1 MTNQNKIPK
10 VYLVGAG
17 PGDKGL
23 ITVLGKELLESA
35 HVVIYDRLVSGGVL
49 EYINPEAEKIFVGK
63 SSTYKSI
70 KQDEINEVIKEA
82 VLSNPGKVVVRL
94 KGGDPFIFGRGG
106 EEALFLA
113 NNNIAF
119 EIVPGITSLSGAASV
134 LFTPLTDRRHSKGII
149 ILTGHSQLGR
159 GLPDYDWPS
168 LVKNNF
174 TLAFYMAHKNLK
186 DITEHLMEGGLPK
199 TTPAI
204 ALMNATAEGED
215 FVEAT
220 VEDIYERVSAK
231 DLTPPMM
238 LIIGGVVELGSNL
251 RSLLKDL

>member
-1 MTNQNKIPK
+1 MSNQNKNPK

-23 ITVLGKELLESA
+23 ITVRGKDLLEQA
-35 HVVIYDRLVSGGVL
+35 AVVIFDRLVSEGVL

-70 KQDEINEVIKEA
+70 KQDEINEVIKKA
-82 VLSNPGKVVVRL
+82 VLDNPEKLIVRL
-94 KGGDPFIFGRGG
+94 KGGDPNIFGRGG

-113 NNNIAF
+113 TNNIAL
-119 EIVPGITSLSGAASV
+119 EIVPGITSLSAAASV

-149 ILTGHSQLGR
+149 LLTGHSQTGR
-159 GLPDYDWPS
+159 GLPDYDWEA

-186 DITEHLMEGGLPK
+186 EITLKLIENDLPK
-199 TTPAI
+199 STPAI
-204 ALMNATAEGED
+204 AMMNATADGED

-220 VEDIYERVSAK
+220 VGNIYERVLAK
-231 DLTPPMM
+231 EFTPPIM
-238 LIIGGVVELGSNL
+238 LIIGGVVELGSELRDLIDNL
-251 RSLLKDL
+251 

>member
-1 MTNQNKIPK
+1 MTNQNPK

-17 PGDKGL
+17 PGDKDL
-23 ITVLGKELLESA
+23 ITVKGKELLESA
-35 HVVIYDRLVSGGVL
+35 DVVIFDRLVSDGVL
-49 EYINPEAEKIFVGK
+49 EYINPKAEKIFVGK

-70 KQDEINEVIKEA
+70 KQEEINEVIKKA
-82 VLSNPGKVVVRL
+82 VLDNPDKTVVRL

-113 NNNIAF
+113 HSNIAF

-134 LFTPLTDRRHSKGII
+134 LFTPLTDRRNSKGII
-149 ILTGHSQLGR
+149 ILTGHSQLGK

-186 DITEHLMEGGLPK
+186 NITEHLIGSGMDK

-204 ALMNATAEGED
+204 ALMNATTKGED
-215 FVEAT
+215 FVEST
-220 VEDIYERVSAK
+220 VEDIYEKVSAK
-231 DLTPPMM
+231 KLTPPIM
-238 LIIGGVVELGSNL
+238 LIIGGVVELGSEL
-251 RSLLKDL
+251 RGLLKDL